1 MEKIPENGPKHIAI
15 ILDGNR
21 RWARKNG
28 LPVSAGHKA
37 GGDNLLKI
45 IDYAYEIG
53 LKYLT
58 VYAFST

>member
-21 RWARKNG
+21 RWARKKG

-37 GGDNLLKI
+37 GGDNLLKKSLDVRGI
-45 IDYAYEIG
+45 
-53 LKYLT
+53 LMLQK
-58 VYAFST
+58 